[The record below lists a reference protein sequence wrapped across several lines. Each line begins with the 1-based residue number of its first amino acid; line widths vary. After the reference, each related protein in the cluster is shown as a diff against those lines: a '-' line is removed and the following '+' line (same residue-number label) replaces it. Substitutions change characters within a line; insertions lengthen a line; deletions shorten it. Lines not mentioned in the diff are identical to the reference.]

1 MFYLLPCLFCSEKSQ
16 QFYELSPSKTTS
28 EAYVSSEHLW
38 EHSLGSCSI
47 FDCSLNDII
56 SSSSN
61 HLTENT
67 SSVTTVKKILSSHEA
82 TQNLIQSLF
91 EEIAYLHRIS
101 KDKVIFHGSLDA
113 ENVLFKV
120 YEERQTCRVILRLPN
135 GGQQLDRDDPAT
147 ERLLQEDIAAA
158 GVVAFL
164 MMTRGEL
171 PHLQPYR

>member
-1 MFYLLPCLFCSEKSQ
+1 M
-16 QFYELSPSKTTS
+16 
-28 EAYVSSEHLW
+28 
-38 EHSLGSCSI
+38 
-47 FDCSLNDII
+47 
-56 SSSSN
+56 
-61 HLTENT
+61 
-67 SSVTTVKKILSSHEA
+67 KKILSSHEA

-91 EEIAYLHRIS
+91 EEIAYLHRFS
-101 KDKVIFHGSLDA
+101 KDRVIVHGSLDA